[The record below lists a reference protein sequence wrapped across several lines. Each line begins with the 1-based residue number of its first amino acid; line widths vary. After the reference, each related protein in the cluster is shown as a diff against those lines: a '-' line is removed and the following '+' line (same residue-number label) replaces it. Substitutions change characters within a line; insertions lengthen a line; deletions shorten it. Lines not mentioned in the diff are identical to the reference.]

1 MFGCCSKKTKGS
13 GPTWGNSA
21 YRWRVEVE
29 RNKPYCKPRSA
40 GVGRRNSRSNCGR
53 KRDISWRS
61 SRRIQRLGRCRP
73 PRRNGGDSTKSR
85 LSAGPAARLREG
97 VGRRPIAAKSAPEFR
112 NSWPKRSGSASR
124 PTWTCKWIERER
136 KKRMSERQWP
146 PDKLNDFQHH
156 KKKQV
161 PVLIR
166 RPDTNLHIF
175 CRRGDRMANFVLL
188 GSKRRPS
195 KMDLINVQS
204 YFVVPPPKRVGPR
217 IRNR

>member
-1 MFGCCSKKTKGS
+1 MIGPQRNSHHNFKSCIPFLDFGMFVLLFKENKGIRADMLQCEVI
-13 GPTWGNSA
+13 A

-29 RNKPYCKPRSA
+29 RNKPYCMPRSA

-61 SRRIQRLGRCRP
+61 SRRIQKLGRCRP

-136 KKRMSERQWP
+136 RENVGTSVTAGQAKRFPASQKKN
-146 PDKLNDFQHH
+146 KFQS
-156 KKKQV
+156 
-161 PVLIR
+161 LY
-166 RPDTNLHIF
+166 D
-175 CRRGDRMANFVLL
+175 
-188 GSKRRPS
+188 
-195 KMDLINVQS
+195 
-204 YFVVPPPKRVGPR
+204 GP
-217 IRNR
+217 IQI

>member
-1 MFGCCSKKTKGS
+1 MIGPQRNSHHNFKSCIPFLDFGMFVLLFKENKGIRADMLQCEVI
-13 GPTWGNSA
+13 A

-61 SRRIQRLGRCRP
+61 SRRIQKLGRCRP

-112 NSWPKRSGSASR
+112 NS
-124 PTWTCKWIERER
+124 
-136 KKRMSERQWP
+136 
-146 PDKLNDFQHH
+146 
-156 KKKQV
+156 
-161 PVLIR
+161 
-166 RPDTNLHIF
+166 
-175 CRRGDRMANFVLL
+175 
-188 GSKRRPS
+188 
-195 KMDLINVQS
+195 
-204 YFVVPPPKRVGPR
+204 
-217 IRNR
+217 